1 MREETRLTEDVTT
14 VAANIEKFHA
24 GFSATLLGLEED
36 GLVVLACGARL
47 VRPWELESGK
57 ILSATAIHEGRKCA
71 VCCVLCSAGVLG
83 MMCKSS

>member
-1 MREETRLTEDVTT
+1 MREETRLTEDVTA

-47 VRPWELESGK
+47 VRPWERRVRTNV
-57 ILSATAIHEGRKCA
+57 LSDTCGLTSRSVQEVAENTG
-71 VCCVLCSAGVLG
+71 
-83 MMCKSS
+83 

>member
-1 MREETRLTEDVTT
+1 MREETRLTEDVTA

-47 VRPWELESGK
+47 VRPWEL
-57 ILSATAIHEGRKCA
+57 
-71 VCCVLCSAGVLG
+71 
-83 MMCKSS
+83 